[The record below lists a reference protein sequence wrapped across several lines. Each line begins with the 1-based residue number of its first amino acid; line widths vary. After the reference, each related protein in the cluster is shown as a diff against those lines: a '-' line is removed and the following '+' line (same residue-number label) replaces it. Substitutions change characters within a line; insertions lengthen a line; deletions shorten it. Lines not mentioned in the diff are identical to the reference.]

1 MRLLVTGGAGY
12 IGAVVA
18 AQLLD
23 AGHEVV
29 VLDDLSTGHE
39 DNVPDRATRV
49 HGRIQDAARVLDGA
63 GFDGVLHFAA
73 KSLVAESVA
82 RPERYWDNNVCGTLA
97 LLTAMRG
104 AGVRRLVFSSTAAAY
119 GEPSISPIT
128 EDVPAVPI
136 NPYGQ
141 SKLAVDHM
149 LTGEAAAHGLAA
161 ASLRYFNVG
170 GAYGRHGERHD
181 PETHLIPNLLAVPA
195 GRRDSAD
202 VFGTDYPT
210 PDGTAVRD
218 YLHVVDLSAAHLLAL
233 DTVTPGRHD
242 VVNLGTGTGYTVHQ
256 VLDACR
262 TVSGHPVP
270 VVERGRRPGDPTT
283 LVASNARARELLG
296 WVPGRGLEDIV
307 TDAWA
312 FVRTGEAPP

>member
-1 MRLLVTGGAGY
+1 MKLLVTGGTGY

-23 AGHEVV
+23 SGHEVV
-29 VLDDLSTGHE
+29 VLDDLSTGNG
-39 DNVPDRATRV
+39 DNAPDGATLVR
-49 HGRIQDAARVLDGA
+49 GPIRDAARVLDGA
-63 GFDGVLHFAA
+63 GFEGVLHFAA

-82 RPERYWDNNVCGTLA
+82 HPERYWDNNVCGTLA
-97 LLTAMRG
+97 LLTAMRA
-104 AGVRRLVFSSTAAAY
+104 AGVRRLVFSSTAATY
-119 GEPSISPIT
+119 GEPTVSPIT

-195 GRRDSAD
+195 GRRESAD

-210 PDGTAVRD
+210 ADGTAVRD

-233 DTVTPGRHD
+233 DAVRPGRHD
-242 VVNLGTGTGYTVHQ
+242 VVNLGTGTGYTVRQ

-262 TVSGHPVP
+262 AVTGHPVP
-270 VVERGRRPGDPTT
+270 VVERERRPGDPTT

-307 TDAWA
+307 SDAWA
-312 FVRTGEAPP
+312 FARTGEAPR

>member
-1 MRLLVTGGAGY
+1 VKLLVTGGAGY

-18 AQLLD
+18 AQLVD
-23 AGHEVV
+23 SGHEVV
-29 VLDDLSTGHE
+29 VLDDLSTGHG
-39 DNVPDRATRV
+39 DNAPGGAALVR
-49 HGRIQDAARVLDGA
+49 GRIRDAARVLDGA

-82 RPERYWDNNVCGTLA
+82 NPERYWDNNVCGTLA

-104 AGVRRLVFSSTAAAY
+104 AGVRRLVFSSTAATY
-119 GEPSISPIT
+119 GEPSVSPIT

-181 PETHLIPNLLAVPA
+181 PTCWRSLPA
-195 GRRDSAD
+195 AGSRPTSSAPTTRRPTARRFATTCTSSTCRPRTCSRSRPSRRAGTTSSTSAREPA
-202 VFGTDYPT
+202 TRSARCST
-210 PDGTAVRD
+210 PAVR
-218 YLHVVDLSAAHLLAL
+218 
-233 DTVTPGRHD
+233 
-242 VVNLGTGTGYTVHQ
+242 
-256 VLDACR
+256 
-262 TVSGHPVP
+262 
-270 VVERGRRPGDPTT
+270 
-283 LVASNARARELLG
+283 
-296 WVPGRGLEDIV
+296 
-307 TDAWA
+307 
-312 FVRTGEAPP
+312 

>member
-1 MRLLVTGGAGY
+1 VKLLVTGGAGY

-23 AGHEVV
+23 SGHEVV
-29 VLDDLSTGHE
+29 VLDDLSTGHG
-39 DNVPDRATRV
+39 DNAPDGVTLVR
-49 HGRIQDAARVLDGA
+49 GRIQHAGRVLDGA

-82 RPERYWDNNVCGTLA
+82 HPERYWDNNVCGTLA

-104 AGVRRLVFSSTAAAY
+104 AGVRRLVFSSTAATY
-119 GEPSISPIT
+119 GEPSVSPIT

-195 GRRDSAD
+195 GRRESAD

-210 PDGTAVRD
+210 ADGTAVRD
-218 YLHVVDLSAAHLLAL
+218 YLHVADLSAAHLLAL
-233 DTVTPGRHD
+233 EAVTPGRHD
-242 VVNLGTGTGYTVHQ
+242 VVNLGTGSGYTVRQ

-262 TVSGHPVP
+262 TVTGHPVP
-270 VVERGRRPGDPTT
+270 VVERDRRPGDPTT

-307 TDAWA
+307 SDAWA
-312 FVRTGEAPP
+312 FVRTGEAPR

>member
-1 MRLLVTGGAGY
+1 VKLLVTGGAGY

-18 AQLLD
+18 AQLVE

-29 VLDDLSTGHE
+29 VLDDLSTGYQ
-39 DNVPDRATRV
+39 DNLPDGATLVRGRV
-49 HGRIQDAARVLDGA
+49 QDAAGVLDGA

-73 KSLVAESVA
+73 KSLVAESVGN
-82 RPERYWDNNVCGTLA
+82 PERYWDNNVCGTLA
-97 LLTAMRG
+97 LLTAMRE
-104 AGVRRLVFSSTAAAY
+104 AGVRRFVFSSTAATY
-119 GEPSISPIT
+119 GEPSVSSIT

-195 GRRDSAD
+195 GRRESAD

-210 PDGTAVRD
+210 TDGTAVRD

-233 DTVTPGRHD
+233 EAVTPGRHD
-242 VVNLGTGTGYTVHQ
+242 VVNLGTGTGYTVRQ

-262 TVSGHPVP
+262 TVTGHPVP
-270 VVERGRRPGDPTT
+270 VVERDRRAGDPTT
-283 LVASNARARELLG
+283 LVASNARAGELLG
-296 WVPGRGLEDIV
+296 WVPERGLEDIV
-307 TDAWA
+307 SDAWA
-312 FVRTGEAPP
+312 FVRTGEAPR